1 MWTVED
7 YGLTKS
13 QPELFLRV
21 VERVGVAP
29 EEILYIDDSPTA
41 IKNAAAAGMQVC
53 GVLCPYTPENAA
65 RIPTVTDRYI
75 SSFEE
80 LTEE

>member
-1 MWTVED
+1 M
-7 YGLTKS
+7 TKS

-21 VERVGVAP
+21 VEAVGVAP

-53 GVLCPYTPENAA
+53 GVLCPYTPDNAA